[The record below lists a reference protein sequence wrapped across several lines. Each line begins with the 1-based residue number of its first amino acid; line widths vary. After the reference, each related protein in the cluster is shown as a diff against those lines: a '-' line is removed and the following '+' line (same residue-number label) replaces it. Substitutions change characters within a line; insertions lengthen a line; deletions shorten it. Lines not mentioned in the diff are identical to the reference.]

1 MPDCVANLGQSL
13 IKYAPWQR
21 DVGHGTVRAVSLK
34 EAVRQR
40 RLYVGSLNHKDL
52 WREFFLLAKVV
63 ATAEERP
70 VWDDSRHLVKLVC
83 NTFCANPAPSC
94 FVEKSAAALSAVRME
109 TSHPFASTPLPNAA
123 EHQGLVF
130 IGTAVHAENRC
141 VPRFASREDARQ
153 LLHVICRLG
162 RLGDFIHGLVAEWL
176 HH

>member
-40 RLYVGSLNHKDL
+40 RLYVVSLNHKDL

-63 ATAEERP
+63 ATAEERS
-70 VWDDSRHLVKLVC
+70 VGDDSRYLVKLVC
-83 NTFCANPAPSC
+83 NTFCANPAPSLH
-94 FVEKSAAALSAVRME
+94 VEKLAAVLSAVWVE
-109 TSHPFASTPLPNAA
+109 PPHPFASTPLPNAT
-123 EHQGLVF
+123 EQQVLVF
-130 IGTAVHAENRC
+130 IGSAIDAENC
-141 VPRFASREDARQ
+141 CAPRFASREDARQ

-176 HH
+176 YH